1 MKISSIN
8 CNVSFARNI
17 NIIDAHMHDKTIEN
31 LGKSAVAGDIL
42 KFLSPI
48 STATDTFIPKKI
60 FPSALD
66 CCFYNN
72 GNPFAN
78 EIIGNE
84 QIIKTFDGTA
94 IDKFIAVC
102 QPKTGTVENIK
113 QLFENHKDKFI
124 GLKFHPN
131 GAELPADST
140 LYDSY
145 LDFAAKKGIPC
156 LFHSD
161 RTFDTIY
168 PGTDGK
174 FYPEL
179 KSKFSRPE
187 QIYTLAKRHPD
198 VPIIMAHC
206 GGPEKAD
213 INAAVDVMLKSIEN
227 GDAKLYADIS
237 WMGIDDYVQGTSKR
251 DMEKLVEVIKKL
263 KNTSKGDMTDR
274 ILFGTDAP
282 IDRFNSDNAKEIY
295 KDYISDIHSAIKKN
309 FPDEADELTD
319 KIFYENA
326 KKLFFPEKQSIANSG
341 KSFAKKLPSIAL
353 AVAVVVGLLYLGV
366 KLYKNNKH
374 PNQVQKKMQES
385 KKTYLC

>member
-8 CNVSFARNI
+8 SSISFARNI

-31 LGKSAVAGDIL
+31 LGKSAVADDIL
-42 KFLSPI
+42 KFLSPF
-48 STATDTFIPKKI
+48 STATDTFIPQKI

-66 CCFYNN
+66 CCFYDN
-72 GNPFAN
+72 GKPYAS

-94 IDKFIAVC
+94 VDKFIAVC

-113 QLFENHKDKFI
+113 QLFEKHKDKFI

-131 GAELPADST
+131 GAELPADSK

-161 RTFDTIY
+161 RSFDIIY
-168 PGTDGK
+168 SGADGK
-174 FYPEL
+174 LYPEL

-198 VPIIMAHC
+198 VPVIMAHC

-237 WMGIDDYVQGTSKR
+237 WVGIDDYIKGTR
-251 DMEKLVEVIKKL
+251 DMGKLVDVIKKL

-282 IDRFNSDNAKEIY
+282 IGRFNAGNEKEIY
-295 KDYISDIHSAIKKN
+295 KNYICDIHSAIKKN
-309 FPDEADELTD
+309 FPNEADELTD

-326 KKLFFPEKQSIANSG
+326 KKLFFPEKQNIANSG
-341 KSFAKKLPSIAL
+341 KNLAKKLPIIAF
-353 AVAVVVGLLYLGV
+353 AAAGVVGLSYLGV
-366 KLYKNNKH
+366 KLYKNNK
-374 PNQVQKKMQES
+374 QQSQKQQQEA
-385 KKTYLC
+385 KTSYIC

>member
-1 MKISSIN
+1 MKIN
-8 CNVSFARNI
+8 SFNNKLSFGRNI
-17 NIIDAHMHDKTIEN
+17 NIIDAHMHDKTVAD
-31 LGKSAVAGDIL
+31 LGKSAVAKDIL
-42 KFLSPI
+42 KFLSPF
-48 STATDTFIPKKI
+48 STATDTFFPQKI

-66 CCFYNN
+66 CCFYKN
-72 GNPFAN
+72 GQPYAN
-78 EIIGNE
+78 EIVGNE
-84 QIIKTFDGTA
+84 KIIKTFDGTA

-102 QPKTGTVENIK
+102 QPKTGAIDNIK
-113 QLFENHKDKFI
+113 QLFEKYKDKFI

-131 GAELPADST
+131 GAELPADSI

-145 LDFAAKKGIPC
+145 LDFAAKKGLPC

-168 PGTDGK
+168 PGADGK
-174 FYPEL
+174 LYPKL
-179 KSKFSRPE
+179 KSMFSRPE
-187 QIYTLAKRHPD
+187 QIYNLAKRHPN

-237 WMGIDDYVQGTSKR
+237 WMGIDDYVKGTPKR
-251 DMEKLVEVIKKL
+251 DMRKLVEVIKKL

-282 IDRFNSDNAKEIY
+282 IDRFHSDNAEKIY
-295 KDYISDIHSAIKKN
+295 KDYICDIHSAIKKN

-326 KKLFFPEKQSIANSG
+326 KKLFFPEKNNIVQVPNG
-341 KSFAKKLPSIAL
+341 KTFSKKLPIIAF
-353 AVAVVVGLLYLGV
+353 AATAIIGLSYLGI
-366 KLYKNNKH
+366 KLYKKNKE
-374 PNQVQKKMQES
+374 QKNIQKS
-385 KKTYLC
+385 KNFIFANV